1 MVVAADPNIV
11 MSDQTLVLKVTS
23 TDISN
28 WTKLW
33 LQARYSDCVSLLQI
47 DVAIAK
53 SANRSITL
61 PMADFNT
68 HIFSAAALAS
78 LSATACTKL
87 LNLDITDGLTL
98 TVSGIVGGILPDID
112 LKYSQ
117 PSRALFTGLG
127 VITALAWLFAH
138 VDSYTALELWLI
150 AIAVFSLV
158 RYPLWWSFHVIAK
171 HRGLMHS
178 ITAALLFGV
187 MMCATAWQWLGTLP
201 LQSWLLGI
209 FMTAG
214 YLLHLALDELYSVDF
229 MGVRIKRS
237 FGSALKILD
246 RDQYLL
252 SLALLCMLM
261 FTWFFSAP
269 IDEAWQDW
277 ESSLAALEGDWRAAL
292 LPESWL
298 ASNN

>member
-1 MVVAADPNIV
+1 MAVAADPNIV
-11 MSDQTLVLKVTS
+11 MSDQALVLKVTS
-23 TDISN
+23 TDIST
-28 WTKLW
+28 WTKLG
-33 LQARYSDCVSLLQI
+33 LQTSYLYRVSLPQI

-53 SANRSITL
+53 SANRSRTL
-61 PMADFNT
+61 LMADFNT

-87 LNLDITDGLTL
+87 LDLGIADGLML

-138 VDSYTALELWLI
+138 VDSYTALELWLM

-178 ITAALLFGV
+178 ITAALLSGV
-187 MMCATAWQWLGTLP
+187 LMCAVAWQWLGAMP
-201 LQSWLLGI
+201 LQSWLLGM

-214 YLLHLALDELYSVDF
+214 YLVHLTLDELYSVDF

-237 FGSALKILD
+237 FGSALKVLD
-246 RDQYLL
+246 RDQFLL
-252 SLALLCMLM
+252 SLALLCVLM

-269 IDEAWQDW
+269 IDQAWQDW
-277 ESSLAALEGDWRAAL
+277 ESRLTALDGNWRAAL
-292 LPESWL
+292 LPERWF
-298 ASNN
+298 ATPE